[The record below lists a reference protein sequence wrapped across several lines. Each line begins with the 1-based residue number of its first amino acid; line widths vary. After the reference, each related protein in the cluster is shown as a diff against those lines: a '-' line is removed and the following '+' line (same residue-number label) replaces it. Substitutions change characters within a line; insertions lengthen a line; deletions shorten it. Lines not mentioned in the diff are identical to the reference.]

1 MANPVTK
8 LDFPEVL
15 TTEMFN
21 TVRGKSA
28 IAGLC
33 GQSPIPFNGLKEFV
47 FSMDGEASIVGEGA
61 AKPAGSAAFTPVV
74 IKPIK
79 FIYQA
84 RVTDEFMHTADEARL
99 GYLQA
104 FADGFAKKIA
114 RGIDIAAIHGCDP
127 KSKAPISSLATNC
140 FDGLIT
146 NTVTYDA
153 NNPDGN
159 LDAAIA
165 AITAGERVASGLA
178 ISPVFGAQMAKV
190 KVNGVV
196 QYPEFRFGGAP
207 QSFAN
212 FGLQMN
218 TTVPFLAT
226 GAAKMDHGIIGD
238 FANAFRWGYA
248 RNIPLEVI
256 EYGDPDGA
264 GRDLKQYN
272 EVCLRAEAYIGWGIL
287 DAASFA
293 LIQATVT
300 P

>member
-1 MANPVTK
+1 M
-8 LDFPEVL
+8 
-15 TTEMFN
+15 
-21 TVRGKSA
+21 
-28 IAGLC
+28 
-33 GQSPIPFNGLKEFV
+33 
-47 FSMDGEASIVGEGA
+47 
-61 AKPAGSAAFTPVV
+61 

-79 FIYQA
+79 MLYQA
-84 RVTDEFMHTADEARL
+84 RVTDEFMHAADEARL

-114 RGIDIAAIHGCDP
+114 RGIDIAAMHGCDP
-127 KSKAPISSLATNC
+127 KSKAPIASLATNC

-146 NTVTYDA
+146 NKVTYDA

-212 FGLQMN
+212 FGLH
-218 TTVPFLAT
+218 TDSLPTRRTYP
-226 GAAKMDHGIIGD
+226 
-238 FANAFRWGYA
+238 R
-248 RNIPLEVI
+248 P
-256 EYGDPDGA
+256 
-264 GRDLKQYN
+264 
-272 EVCLRAEAYIGWGIL
+272 
-287 DAASFA
+287 
-293 LIQATVT
+293 
-300 P
+300 